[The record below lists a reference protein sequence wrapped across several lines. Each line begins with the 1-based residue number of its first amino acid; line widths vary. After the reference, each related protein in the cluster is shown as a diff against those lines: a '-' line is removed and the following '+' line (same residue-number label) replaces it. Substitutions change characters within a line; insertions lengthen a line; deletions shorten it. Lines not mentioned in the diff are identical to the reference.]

1 MSRYSK
7 ALCVCV
13 CVFLFNIRT
22 TVSPTNRLTN
32 RYQNTGIRKGSLFM
46 DEEMK
51 ASLDLQRSLLQEKR
65 GRRASRLWFMLHS
78 RFFPRPY
85 SFVHTTMNTT
95 WRKFCQIKIK
105 IKKSDS
111 NFRRVH
117 TRRHQREK
125 GGVAAAAPTFLFYFI
140 FLIPHLFIVCA
151 PLFFA
156 LLPVVQE
163 GAVHLTCTIERQGL
177 CLYTTKHRSS
187 P

>member
-1 MSRYSK
+1 M
-7 ALCVCV
+7 CVCV

-32 RYQNTGIRKGSLFM
+32 RYQNTGIRKDSLFM

-51 ASLDLQRSLLQEKR
+51 ASLDLQRSLL
-65 GRRASRLWFMLHS
+65 
-78 RFFPRPY
+78 
-85 SFVHTTMNTT
+85 
-95 WRKFCQIKIK
+95 K

-117 TRRHQREK
+117 TTRHQREK